1 MDQANTV
8 NTANA
13 TTPRRLY
20 RSRHDRKVAGVAGG
34 LARHLDIDPSLT
46 RILMFLVLL
55 STAGPFG
62 IVLYAIFAMIIP
74 QEPEYPQ
81 APVAF

>member
-8 NTANA
+8 HP
-13 TTPRRLY
+13 TPTRRLY
-20 RSRHDRKVAGVAGG
+20 RSRQDRKIAGVAGG
-34 LARHLDIDPSLT
+34 LAQYLDIDPGLT

-62 IVLYAIFAMIIP
+62 IVLYAIFALVIP
-74 QEPEYPQ
+74 QEPERPR
-81 APVAF
+81 

>member
-8 NTANA
+8 NTA
-13 TTPRRLY
+13 TTTAPRRLY
-20 RSRHDRKVAGVAGG
+20 RSRSDRKIAGVAGG
-34 LARHLDIDPSLT
+34 LARYLDIDPSLT

-62 IVLYAIFAMIIP
+62 IVLYAIFAMVIP
-74 QEPEYPQ
+74 QEPQYPQ
-81 APVAF
+81 ASVAF

>member
-1 MDQANTV
+1 MDQANTI
-8 NTANA
+8 NTATT

-20 RSRHDRKVAGVAGG
+20 RSRSDRKIAGVAGG
-34 LARHLDIDPSLT
+34 LARYLDTDPSLT

-62 IVLYAIFAMIIP
+62 IVLYAIFALVIP